1 MQADSLIGAIPM
13 RSTNLIVNAK
23 QRSSTPLKRGLWSA
37 TLHTIANLK
46 LNAKWLAHSAFQADP
61 IGFESRQ
68 LHQSNALVVELA
80 DTLRSDRSDASHAGA
95 SPAEGTNSWA
105 KPK

>member
-1 MQADSLIGAIPM
+1 MQS
-13 RSTNLIVNAK
+13 S
-23 QRSSTPLKRGLWSA
+23 RSSTPLKRGLWSA

-68 LHQSNALVVELA
+68 LHQPMPSWWNQQTRYAQNVV
-80 DTLRSDRSDASHAGA
+80 TRVVAGA
-95 SPAEGTNSWA
+95 SPAEGTKCVAEGEVDSPRA
-105 KPK
+105 VTPL

>member
-1 MQADSLIGAIPM
+1 MECNSPHDRKI
-13 RSTNLIVNAK
+13 T
-23 QRSSTPLKRGLWSA
+23 
-37 TLHTIANLK
+37 K

-68 LHQSNALVVELA
+68 LHQSNALVVESA
-80 DTLRSDRSDASHAGA
+80 DTLRSDRSDASRAGA
-95 SPAEGTNSWA
+95 SPAEGTNLWA